1 MNLKVFPEGTVVAS
15 CSASLGTYAIAQVP
29 LVTNQTFIGIVCGP
43 ELLNKFL
50 LYLLEISTERLVLAS
65 NSGTI
70 PYISRKKF
78 EEFIIP
84 VPPLEVQREI
94 VSILDKFT
102 ELEAELQAEL
112 EARAEQYEH
121 FRAALLSSG
130 KKLGATQVIG
140 DNTSGGAEVLEL
152 GQLTEYVRGLTYSK
166 ADEQH
171 GGGIKV
177 LRSNNISFES
187 NTINFLNV
195 KSLRSDVKVSARQK
209 LSAGDILIS
218 AASGSRAH
226 VGKVA
231 YIAEDIDYF
240 FGGFMAVLR
249 CSDRLVGRYLFHWL
263 TSNEFRDYLDSAI
276 ESTTINNLNSG
287 IVGRFKIPVP
297 EKPVQHE
304 IAAILDTLSE
314 IVTDTRSGLPAE
326 ITARRQQ
333 YEYYRNKL
341 LTFKELK
348 AS

>member
-1 MNLKVFPEGTVVAS
+1 
-15 CSASLGTYAIAQVP
+15 
-29 LVTNQTFIGIVCGP
+29 
-43 ELLNKFL
+43 
-50 LYLLEISTERLVLAS
+50 
-65 NSGTI
+65 
-70 PYISRKKF
+70 
-78 EEFIIP
+78 
-84 VPPLEVQREI
+84 
-94 VSILDKFT
+94 
-102 ELEAELQAEL
+102 
-112 EARAEQYEH
+112 
-121 FRAALLSSG
+121 
-130 KKLGATQVIG
+130 
-140 DNTSGGAEVLEL
+140 
-152 GQLTEYVRGLTYSK
+152 
-166 ADEQH
+166 
-171 GGGIKV
+171 
-177 LRSNNISFES
+177 
-187 NTINFLNV
+187 
-195 KSLRSDVKVSARQK
+195 